1 MVTLPH
7 FSTRLVFTTATV
19 VAAIALTACAGTQSA
34 LNPALS
40 TQSSQTVG
48 ASVPIADHTCRTQ
61 GGVRAMP
68 CRVELTPSKP
78 GPIAVTLRTP
88 HGSKGSVVEHDNC
101 GGASGIAA
109 VTGSGNSWS
118 VSAGAT
124 IGSCKARF
132 NYFNNAQRVGW
143 ARITIQNQ
151 V

>member
-1 MVTLPH
+1 VVTLPR
-7 FSTRLVFTTATV
+7 FSRRLVFTTATV
-19 VAAIALTACAGTQSA
+19 VAALALTACGGTQSA
-34 LNPALS
+34 LSPALS

-48 ASVPIADHTCRTQ
+48 ARLPIGDDTCRTQ
-61 GGVRAMP
+61 GGVRATP
-68 CRVELTPSKP
+68 CRVQLTASNP

-101 GGASGIAA
+101 GGASGIATI
-109 VTGSGNSWS
+109 TGSGSSWS
-118 VSAGAT
+118 VNAGAT

-132 NYFNNAQRVGW
+132 NYFNNAQKVGW